1 MLILAAGLHPKGQT
15 APPSVTNEAEVHALK
30 NLEMVRALL
39 GDPSPKNPAKEATP
53 VSQAEIPCSLPST
66 TADDQPVEQIPQE
79 VLACNFWLLVA
90 SAGSRYASQAWFQ
103 PDGTPLP
110 VVGALRQWLINRRL
124 PSLSTEGQEVTLT
137 TEAKARSGP
146 ALSRPIPHYLLLPL
160 YAWGAADW
168 QLEALHPF
176 IQKYHPTVGFSLVE
190 AALAERVTVIGGAQ
204 SFPDNALERLR
215 ATGCRVERI
224 QGDGTSIAT
233 QLSAL

>member
-1 MLILAAGLHPKGQT
+1 MASLHW
-15 APPSVTNEAEVHALK
+15 AS
-30 NLEMVRALL
+30 
-39 GDPSPKNPAKEATP
+39 
-53 VSQAEIPCSLPST
+53 ST
-66 TADDQPVEQIPQE
+66 VDDQATEPIPQE

-90 SAGSRYASQAWFQ
+90 GVGSQYASQAWFQ

-110 VVGALRQWLINRRL
+110 VVGALRQWLANRQS
-124 PSLSTEGQEVTLT
+124 PSLAKGDQAESLTAGAHGRST
-137 TEAKARSGP
+137 P
-146 ALSRPIPHYLLLPL
+146 AHSRPIPHYLLLPL

-190 AALAERVTVIGGAQ
+190 AALAERVTVIGGEQ
-204 SFPDNALERLR
+204 SFPDTALEQLR

-233 QLSAL
+233 QLSVL